1 MPAVDNRL
9 PGVFV
14 SARIVVT
21 WRDKTIAAQFTQGLM
36 ADAKFGTSS
45 LNRKYTVRRA
55 FRAYFYHYLQQRE

>member
-1 MPAVDNRL
+1 MPAVYYRL

-45 LNRKYTVRRA
+45 LN
-55 FRAYFYHYLQQRE
+55 